1 MTLHTLCG
9 IHAGKGNE
17 QETIMDYK
25 TSKLYKQN
33 EKVILYCGFPGLIRR
48 GMPETVR

>member
-1 MTLHTLCG
+1 MPLEDFNHVKTMTLHTLCG

-25 TSKLYKQN
+25 TSKLPQ
-33 EKVILYCGFPGLIRR
+33 IRNL
-48 GMPETVR
+48 